1 MRINEWQWISI
12 EKSSLSEVV
21 ITAPFHGAVARFEY
35 GREWFKK
42 LTIHENNHVSFLI
55 GWVA

>member
-1 MRINEWQWISI
+1 MRINEWLWTSI

-35 GREWFKK
+35 GREWFKNYR
-42 LTIHENNHVSFLI
+42 IMIIFHDSFFMA
-55 GWVA
+55 G